1 MKYSRLTKE
10 QFETLH
16 EEFAK
21 FLATQSIDQPQWEEM
36 KREKPSL
43 VEEELDLFSDLI
55 WEKTLKKAVYLEN
68 TAVSQAFL
76 FEIGTESMQLR
87 VLRCNNAD
95 VDLTNSEGW
104 EWALQHVQENAVEL
118 MISEKVFGTDREQE
132 IFDLIQQGC
141 TLSDGQRHRQLYFF
155 FKTTKK

>member
-10 QFETLH
+10 QFEALH

-104 EWALQHVQENAVEL
+104 EWALQHLQENAVEL
-118 MISEKVFGTDREQE
+118 KI
-132 IFDLIQQGC
+132 
-141 TLSDGQRHRQLYFF
+141 
-155 FKTTKK
+155 

>member
-1 MKYSRLTKE
+1 
-10 QFETLH
+10 
-16 EEFAK
+16 
-21 FLATQSIDQPQWEEM
+21 
-36 KREKPSL
+36 
-43 VEEELDLFSDLI
+43 
-55 WEKTLKKAVYLEN
+55 LEN

-104 EWALQHVQENAVEL
+104 EWALQYLQENAVEL

-141 TLSDGQRHRQLYFF
+141 TLSDGQRHRQLDSF